1 MKQIFQSENRG
12 GSKKRNN
19 QQNDF
24 SFNFTSTDKIKAV
37 VARKRNIPS
46 AGGGSTSGG
55 VVFKKQVFENL
66 KKQRMELEAKKD
78 DISLNLVSRNDEHIS
93 PVISTSDFKKKK
105 DNPVKKHV
113 DKGYKPKHSSLFGNN
128 PEVPKMGQRLVKPV
142 QETVFTGASFT
153 SLDIHPH
160 CVKNLADIL
169 EIKEMTTVQQRSIP
183 VILENR
189 DVLVRSQTGSGKT
202 LAYALPIVQKLQEI
216 RPKLT
221 RLCGIQAVIVVPT
234 RELAVQTYDFL
245 VKLLKPFQWIVAG
258 YLCGGEKRKS
268 EKARL
273 RKGIN
278 ILVGTPGR
286 LCDHLLNTESL
297 KFDTVKW
304 LVLDEADRLLEL
316 GYERDVGK
324 IVDAITKKVIFS
336 STENEHI
343 KFDEETKT
351 ETVKPVIQTILLSAT
366 LTTSVEKLAG
376 MALNNPLFI
385 DTADVSSINMGGNK
399 FEDAVKEAVSSEQ
412 MTIPSTVIQ
421 NYVLVPP
428 KLRLVTLSGMI
439 IRERSKNINKI
450 LVFMASQDLVD
461 FHHDL
466 MVEALTRRVMD
477 EEDEDE
483 DEFDSDNE
491 QEDGLLAGARFF
503 K

>member
-1 MKQIFQSENRG
+1 
-12 GSKKRNN
+12 
-19 QQNDF
+19 
-24 SFNFTSTDKIKAV
+24 
-37 VARKRNIPS
+37 
-46 AGGGSTSGG
+46 
-55 VVFKKQVFENL
+55 
-66 KKQRMELEAKKD
+66 MELEAKKD

-105 DNPVKKHV
+105 DNPVKKTDFKSKHV

-336 STENEHI
+336 AAENEHI

-351 ETVKPVIQTILLSAT
+351 ETAKPVIQTILLSAT

-412 MTIPSTVIQ
+412 MTIPSTVVQ

>member
-1 MKQIFQSENRG
+1 M
-12 GSKKRNN
+12 
-19 QQNDF
+19 
-24 SFNFTSTDKIKAV
+24 A
-37 VARKRNIPS
+37 
-46 AGGGSTSGG
+46 
-55 VVFKKQVFENL
+55 
-66 KKQRMELEAKKD
+66 AKKD

-93 PVISTSDFKKKK
+93 PVISTNDFKKKK
-105 DNPVKKHV
+105 ENPLKKTKHV

-142 QETVFTGASFT
+142 QETVFTGASFE

-169 EIKEMTTVQQRSIP
+169 EIKELTNVQQRSIP

-336 STENEHI
+336 STEEHQ
-343 KFDEETKT
+343 KFDEETKKD
-351 ETVKPVIQTILLSAT
+351 KPVIQTILLSAT

-385 DTADVSSINMGGNK
+385 DTADVSSINLTSNK

-421 NYVLVPP
+421 NYILVPP

-439 IRERSKNINKI
+439 IRERSKNIQKI

-477 EEDEDE
+477 DEDDVE

-491 QEDGLLAGARFF
+491 EEDGLLVGARFF